1 MSRLLL
7 RNWRVWQ
14 RLVALILVPTA
25 VAAALCVQEFQDA
38 AAQARQYHRTE
49 ALVRLSGAVA
59 DLGYELA
66 AERGLS
72 NGYASSGRRRADL
85 LEPVKAQRAKTDA
98 AAAEVRRLAEGS
110 GVDPESTFG
119 YRVQTVLGLVDTI
132 GVQRD
137 GVTGTT
143 PPMTVFTGY
152 TTLISELLSFL
163 DVIEQSGGDPEL
175 GYGQRLLRAL
185 ALAAENA
192 GQQRGMLNGV
202 LRRGSGIRGDELTVV
217 LVARQQHLDRVADFK
232 LSAGGDEIRLYDETV
247 TGTEVARAYDILREV
262 IEAVRQAFS
271 RGSDASRLDRVFR
284 ENAGDWFAVMT
295 VLVDRIHQV
304 EERIIED
311 LVGYSERRAAEAE
324 SSRLRLG
331 GLLSAVMLVV
341 LAFTLAVARS
351 LVVPLRAL
359 RGEALDIA
367 ARRLPGTVR
376 RLREEG
382 LPPGEPLES
391 VAAAVVPPRA
401 HNDDEIGQVARAFDE
416 VHREAVRLAA
426 EEARLR
432 GDVNTMFVNLSR
444 RSQTLVE
451 LQLKLIER
459 LEDDEPD
466 AERLGQLFRLDHLA
480 TRMRRNAESLLV
492 LGGVEQVRRA
502 QRPVAL
508 IDVVRAA
515 VSEVE
520 QYARVRPR
528 LQEGLVIAGPVVG
541 DLVHLLAE
549 LVENALT
556 FSPDTAKVEVTG
568 QLMSDRSAVLQVIDH
583 GVGMTGEELHEA
595 NHRLCFPGEAGISVA
610 RRMGLFVVGR
620 LAARHGIRVELRPVE
635 FGGVGVMIV
644 LPPEALVESTGL
656 EPVASGPDGSAP
668 ASGPVGP
675 SAPQPAPSA
684 PSAPSAA
691 EGTGALQ
698 VLTVAE
704 RSPIFAA
711 VESEWFHRGAA
722 SSAGGP
728 PADPGWERAAQVS
741 QVPAV
746 GGVTGKGL
754 PKRVPGANKVH
765 GGATPPTPAAGPVR
779 SADDVASRLDS
790 LQRGV
795 RKGRHSSETRE
806 P

>member
-1 MSRLLL
+1 M
-7 RNWRVWQ
+7 
-14 RLVALILVPTA
+14 ALILVPTA

-38 AAQARQYHRTE
+38 GAQARQYHRTE
-49 ALVRLSGAVA
+49 AMVRLSGAVA
-59 DLGYELA
+59 ALGYELA

-72 NGYASSGRRRADL
+72 NGYTSSGRKRADL
-85 LEPVKAQRAKTDA
+85 LETVKAQRAETDG
-98 AAAEVRRLAEGS
+98 AAAEVRRLAERS
-110 GVDPESTFG
+110 GVDPESAFG
-119 YRVQTVLGLVDTI
+119 YRIQTVLGLVDTI
-132 GVQRD
+132 EVQRAD
-137 GVTGTT
+137 VTGAT
-143 PPMTVFTGY
+143 PPMAVFTGY
-152 TTLISELLSFL
+152 STLISELLSFL

-175 GYGQRLLRAL
+175 GHGQRLLRAL

-192 GQQRGMLNGV
+192 GRQRGMLNGV
-202 LRRGSGIRGDELTVV
+202 LRRGTGIRGDELTVV
-217 LVARQQHLDRVADFK
+217 LVARQQHLDGVADFK
-232 LSAGGDEIRLYDETV
+232 SAAEGDEIRLYDETV
-247 TGTEVARAYDILREV
+247 TGDEVARAYGILREV
-262 IEAVRQAFS
+262 IEAVEQAFS
-271 RGSDASRLDRVFR
+271 RGGDALRLNRVFR

-304 EERIIED
+304 EERIIKD

-324 SSRLRLG
+324 AARLRLG
-331 GLLSAVMLVV
+331 VLLSAVMLVV
-341 LAFTLAVARS
+341 LGLTLLIARS
-351 LVVPLRAL
+351 LVNPLRAL
-359 RGEALDIA
+359 RGGALEIA
-367 ARRLPGTVR
+367 DRRLPGTVR
-376 RLREEG
+376 RLREDG
-382 LPPGEPLES
+382 IPVGESLEDFAAASVVPLEVDS
-391 VAAAVVPPRA
+391 T
-401 HNDDEIGQVARAFDE
+401 DEIGQVARAFDE

-432 GDVNTMFVNLSR
+432 GEVGTMFVNLSR

-492 LGGVEQVRRA
+492 LGGVEQVRRS
-502 QRPVAL
+502 QRPVPL

-528 LQEGLVIAGPVVG
+528 LQEGVVIAGPVVG

-549 LVENALT
+549 LIENALS

-568 QLMSDRSAVLQVIDH
+568 QPMQDGSAILQVVDH
-583 GVGMTGEELHEA
+583 GVGMTGEELRDA
-595 NHRLCFPGEAGISVA
+595 NERLRAPGEAGVSVA

-620 LAARHGIRVELRPVE
+620 LAARHGVRVELRPVE
-635 FGGVGVMIV
+635 FGGVCVLIV
-644 LPPEALVESTGL
+644 LPRGALA
-656 EPVASGPDGSAP
+656 EPGTPVPD
-668 ASGPVGP
+668 GP
-675 SAPQPAPSA
+675 SAAAVGPWGPS
-684 PSAPSAA
+684 PA
-691 EGTGALQ
+691 EGTDALP
-698 VLTVAE
+698 VLTAAE
-704 RSPIFAA
+704 PTPVFAA
-711 VESEWFHRGAA
+711 AESEWFRRDA
-722 SSAGGP
+722 SSSSPGWPA
-728 PADPGWERAAQVS
+728 ADPGWERAARVS
-741 QVPAV
+741 GMPDV

-765 GGATPPTPAAGPVR
+765 GGAAPPPAAFGPVR
-779 SADDVASRLDS
+779 SAGDVAARLDS